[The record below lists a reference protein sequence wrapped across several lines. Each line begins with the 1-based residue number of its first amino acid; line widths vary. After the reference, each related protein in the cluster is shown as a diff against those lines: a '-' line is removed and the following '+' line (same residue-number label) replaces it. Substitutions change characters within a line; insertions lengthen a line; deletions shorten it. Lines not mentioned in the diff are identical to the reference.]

1 MFTTQQSIALDR
13 STKQRARKF
22 RQSLYSKLLETGAD
36 SNAALLA
43 SEAVAAREVLGK
55 PLMYNQGVSNLCA
68 EGIDLTDLELLTSL
82 VWQEME
88 PPAEST
94 GVISPSSDL
103 TTLSNAERQKL
114 KETIQ
119 ELERLQAKRKALVN
133 SLPPLPLATSP
144 QCKHPSSILPQQ
156 EWEKL
161 NQDQLLSWVQVAI
174 SSFRQGWSLW
184 ETMLEYEAYDYLGF
198 DDDQLMLS
206 KVELLEIATWA
217 LNRAF
222 KEEVA

>member
-1 MFTTQQSIALDR
+1 MFTTQQAIALDGE
-13 STKQRARKF
+13 TKRRARKF
-22 RQSLYSKLLETGAD
+22 RQSLYGKLLETGAD

-43 SEAVAAREVLGK
+43 AEAVTAREVLGK

-68 EGIDLTDLELLTSL
+68 SGIDLTDLELLTSL
-82 VWQEME
+82 VLQEME
-88 PPAEST
+88 SPEST
-94 GVISPSSDL
+94 GVINPSSDL
-103 TTLSNAERQKL
+103 TTLSNSERQKL

-119 ELERLQAKRKALVN
+119 ELERLQAKRKAMVN
-133 SLPPLPLATSP
+133 CLPRQPLATSP
-144 QCKHPSSILPQQ
+144 QYKHPSEILPQQ
-156 EWEKL
+156 NWEKL

-198 DDDQLMLS
+198 DDDELMLS